1 MNRKLK
7 IITGIFALFYSLA
20 GFCDVPN
27 QVNLHYTGNVVSRPC
42 SISVGETTTLDLGD
56 IDTSAMQNVGDAT
69 PWSHLTVRFFNCD
82 IETNIVISSS
92 GNNVAPPIFGPASSQ
107 GFAAYQ
113 TSTDFISNAIYLEAY
128 ATVDNLDT
136 NLAYFIPNWG
146 IPPIIITPSRRA
158 LTEYTS
164 YDLLLK
170 FRFVRGGIT
179 SENVS
184 GNYYGVY
191 ILTVEYK

>member
-69 PWSHLTVRFFNCD
+69 P
-82 IETNIVISSS
+82 
-92 GNNVAPPIFGPASSQ
+92 
-107 GFAAYQ
+107 
-113 TSTDFISNAIYLEAY
+113 
-128 ATVDNLDT
+128 
-136 NLAYFIPNWG
+136 
-146 IPPIIITPSRRA
+146 
-158 LTEYTS
+158 
-164 YDLLLK
+164 
-170 FRFVRGGIT
+170 
-179 SENVS
+179 
-184 GNYYGVY
+184 
-191 ILTVEYK
+191 